1 MTIGVSTYCSWA
13 TMARPMAMMAA
24 TMPSVPAPPIVV
36 QLPVAVVAA
45 VLVRRRSTPSRTCC
59 PSQTRTSVCLP
70 AVMVGQLPERGAVD
84 VGVPAQ
90 RAAANVVNRRR
101 TP

>member
-1 MTIGVSTYCSWA
+1 MEYSGWGSSWA

-24 TMPSVPAPPIVV
+24 TMPSVPPTDSGP
-36 QLPVAVVAA
+36 AA
-45 VLVRRRSTPSRTCC
+45 RGGGRSGVGAQAINAWRTCC
-59 PSQTRTSVCLP
+59 PSQTRTSVCLS
-70 AVMVGQLPERGAVD
+70 AVMVGQLLEAGLFD

-101 TP
+101 PP